1 MLKRLS
7 ALLLCASQVFL
18 LPLINQPA
26 IAWLRSGVGPTMSD
40 PIDLDFDKAIT
51 KMHTLRPVDKPACA
65 YVSELVLKD
74 IKDQFYMGV
83 DPWQRQENENCV
95 SIAGMRLKKVGP
107 QIACM
112 NDKTQYVPTG
122 GPSETN
128 IQH

>member
-1 MLKRLS
+1 MRIL
-7 ALLLCASQVFL
+7 
-18 LPLINQPA
+18 
-26 IAWLRSGVGPTMSD
+26 
-40 PIDLDFDKAIT
+40 
-51 KMHTLRPVDKPACA
+51 
-65 YVSELVLKD
+65 
-74 IKDQFYMGV
+74 MGV